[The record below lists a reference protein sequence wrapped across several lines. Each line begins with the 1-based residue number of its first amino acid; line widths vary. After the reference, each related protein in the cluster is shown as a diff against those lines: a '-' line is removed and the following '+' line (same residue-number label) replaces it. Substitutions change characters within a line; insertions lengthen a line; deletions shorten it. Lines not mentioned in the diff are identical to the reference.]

1 MLMSMLRSRSQTT
14 PMLKLRGWRRCN
26 LNKLIN
32 QEIKKSHGEVLVATV
47 NSARRSSALGR
58 RRWGLVGK
66 LAEMLQ

>member
-1 MLMSMLRSRSQTT
+1 
-14 PMLKLRGWRRCN
+14 
-26 LNKLIN
+26 LIN